1 MAQLAR
7 DEEAFWQAEL
17 ARLEPQMLRPVRVGE
32 GGGGRAAGD
41 GLSLD
46 VNRLAAL
53 PRAFQRRLLR
63 SVAEQ
68 LGAAVDFPSTEAL
81 RNLALTGRA
90 GQKLQLAKG
99 LRVERTAREMR
110 LIVLP
115 EAPVGKEAA
124 QPAPEYTVAIPGE
137 VVAPAFGLRLRIEV
151 DELGKSIEARTATL
165 RNWEPGDRV
174 RLRHSSTSRKVKE
187 VLERLKVTGSS
198 RSLWPVLELDGRI
211 IWMQG
216 VEVEPVPEIHII
228 FASLEA
234 SAEPAP

>member
-1 MAQLAR
+1 
-7 DEEAFWQAEL
+7 
-17 ARLEPQMLRPVRVGE
+17 
-32 GGGGRAAGD
+32 
-41 GLSLD
+41 
-46 VNRLAAL
+46 
-53 PRAFQRRLLR
+53 
-63 SVAEQ
+63 
-68 LGAAVDFPSTEAL
+68 
-81 RNLALTGRA
+81 
-90 GQKLQLAKG
+90 
-99 LRVERTAREMR
+99 MR